1 LRKLEQVSIK
11 MWILDKKN
19 NMKKEKAKMSAP
31 KKEKKKKVT
40 EEVAVESPKTIS
52 VKMVEYYNTMV
63 VREPV
68 QINVADYPELNGM
81 SEEEM
86 KDYIK
91 DNWSDMKSTNEE
103 WYDSLYDECMQ
114 SDVMREKI
122 TGEEQE
128 CYFD

>member
-1 LRKLEQVSIK
+1 LKKLKQVSIK

-40 EEVAVESPKTIS
+40 EEVAVETPKTIS

>member
-1 LRKLEQVSIK
+1 
-11 MWILDKKN
+11 
-19 NMKKEKAKMSAP
+19 MKKEKAKMSAP

-103 WYDSLYDECMQ
+103 SYDSLYDECMQ

>member
-1 LRKLEQVSIK
+1 
-11 MWILDKKN
+11 
-19 NMKKEKAKMSAP
+19 MKKEKSKMVAP
-31 KKEKKKKVT
+31 KKEKKTKVA
-40 EEVAVESPKTIS
+40 EETVVTAAKTIS

-63 VREPV
+63 VREPIE
-68 QINVADYPELNGM
+68 INVEDYPELNGM

-86 KDYIK
+86 KNYIK
-91 DNWSDMKSTNEE
+91 ENWSDMKSTNEE
-103 WYDSLYDECMQ
+103 WYESLYDECSQ

>member
-1 LRKLEQVSIK
+1 MKKLEQVSTK

-31 KKEKKKKVT
+31 KKEKKSKVT
-40 EEVAVESPKTIS
+40 EEVAVETPKTIS

-68 QINVADYPELNGM
+68 QINVEDYPELNGM